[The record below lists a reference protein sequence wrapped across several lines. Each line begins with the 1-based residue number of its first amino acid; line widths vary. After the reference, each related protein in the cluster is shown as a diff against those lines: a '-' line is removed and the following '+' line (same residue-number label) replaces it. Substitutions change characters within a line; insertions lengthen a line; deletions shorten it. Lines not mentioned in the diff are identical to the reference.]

1 MCFPK
6 LYAMRLF
13 TLFSLLILLASCEEK
28 RYHEDQTRVDLDT
41 VPLALRESYK
51 WQFEKNETFKGA
63 ESPLRPKEKTAF
75 KRLSF
80 FTPDTSFLVNAR
92 FELESD
98 PKAFDMPTTAN
109 SFTKEVVYGRLYFS
123 LKGVPQVLEVY
134 RAHEAQDDYLFL
146 PFFDKTSGVSTYGG
160 GRYIDLSYPLADS
173 VLIDFNKAY
182 NPYCAYNPKYACAL
196 VPAVN
201 TLSVAVQAGEK
212 RFDLLFK

>member
-1 MCFPK
+1 
-6 LYAMRLF
+6 MRLF
-13 TLFSLLILLASCEEK
+13 ILFSLILVLPSCAEK
-28 RYHEDQTRVDLDT
+28 RYHDDQGSVNLDT
-41 VPLALRESYK
+41 IPVVLHEAYQ
-51 WQFEKNETFKGA
+51 WQNEKNQTFKGA

-80 FTPDTSFLVNAR
+80 FTPDTSFLVKAL
-92 FELESD
+92 FELEPE

>member
-6 LYAMRLF
+6 LFAMRLF
-13 TLFSLLILLASCEEK
+13 SLFSLILMLASCAEK
-28 RYHEDQTRVDLDT
+28 RYHDDQASVNLDT
-41 VPLALRESYK
+41 ISEVLHEAYK
-51 WQFEKNETFKGA
+51 WQNKKNETFKGA

-80 FTPDTSFLVNAR
+80 FTPDASFLVNAR
-92 FELESD
+92 FELEPE

-160 GRYIDLSYPLADS
+160 GRYIDLTFPLEDT
-173 VLIDFNKAY
+173 VVIDFNKSY

-196 VPAVN
+196 VPSVN
-201 TLSVAVQAGEK
+201 SLSVAVEAGERK
-212 RFDLLFK
+212 FDLMFQ

>member
-1 MCFPK
+1 
-6 LYAMRLF
+6 MRLF
-13 TLFSLLILLASCEEK
+13 ILFSLILVLPSCAEK
-28 RYHEDQTRVDLDT
+28 RYHDDQGSVNLDT
-41 VPLALRESYK
+41 IPVVLHEAYQ
-51 WQFEKNETFKGA
+51 WQNEKNQTFKGA

-80 FTPDTSFLVNAR
+80 FTPDTSFLVKAL
-92 FELESD
+92 FELEPE

-201 TLSVAVQAGEK
+201 TLSVALEAGEK

>member
-13 TLFSLLILLASCEEK
+13 TLFSLLILLASCAEK
-28 RYHEDQTRVDLDT
+28 RYHEDQTSVDLDT
-41 VPLALRESYK
+41 VPLALQESYK
-51 WQFEKNETFKGA
+51 WQFEKNETFKGP

-92 FELESD
+92 FELESE

-134 RAHEAQDDYLFL
+134 RAHEAKDNYLFL

-173 VLIDFNKAY
+173 VVIDFNKAY

-201 TLSVAVQAGEK
+201 TLSVAVEAGEK

>member
-1 MCFPK
+1 M
-6 LYAMRLF
+6 
-13 TLFSLLILLASCEEK
+13 
-28 RYHEDQTRVDLDT
+28 
-41 VPLALRESYK
+41 
-51 WQFEKNETFKGA
+51 
-63 ESPLRPKEKTAF
+63 
-75 KRLSF
+75 
-80 FTPDTSFLVNAR
+80 NAR
-92 FELESD
+92 FELEPE
-98 PKAFDMPTTAN
+98 PKPFDMPTTVN

-134 RAHEAQDDYLFL
+134 RAHEAQDEYLFL

-201 TLSVAVQAGEK
+201 TLSVAVEAGEK
-212 RFDLLFK
+212 RFDLIAK

>member
-1 MCFPK
+1 
-6 LYAMRLF
+6 MRLF
-13 TLFSLLILLASCEEK
+13 ILFSLILVLPSCAEK
-28 RYHEDQTRVDLDT
+28 RYHDDQGSVNLDT
-41 VPLALRESYK
+41 IPVVLHEAYQ
-51 WQFEKNETFKGA
+51 WQNEKNQTFKGA

-80 FTPDTSFLVNAR
+80 FTPDTSFLVKAL
-92 FELESD
+92 FELEPE

-201 TLSVAVQAGEK
+201 ALSVAAEAGEK

>member
-6 LYAMRLF
+6 LYAMRRF
-13 TLFSLLILLASCEEK
+13 TLISLLVFLASCAEK
-28 RYHEDQTRVDLDT
+28 RYHEDQTSVDIDT
-41 VPLALRESYK
+41 VPLALQESYM
-51 WQFEKNETFKGA
+51 WQLKKNETFKGA
-63 ESPLRPKEKTAF
+63 ESPLRPKEKTVF

-92 FELESD
+92 FELESE
-98 PKAFDMPTTAN
+98 PKAFDMPTTTN
-109 SFTKEVVYGRLYFS
+109 SFTKEVVYGRLFFS

-134 RAHEAQDDYLFL
+134 RAFEAQDDYLFL

-160 GRYIDLSYPLADS
+160 GRYIDLRYPLADS

-196 VPAVN
+196 VPSVN
-201 TLSVAVQAGEK
+201 TLTVAVEAGEK
-212 RFDLLFK
+212 KFELLYR

>member
-6 LYAMRLF
+6 LYAMRLL
-13 TLFSLLILLASCEEK
+13 TLFSLLLLLVSCAEK
-28 RYHEDQTRVDLDT
+28 RYHEDQTSVDLDT

-51 WQFEKNETFKGA
+51 WQLAKNETFKGS

-92 FELESD
+92 FELELE

-134 RAHEAQDDYLFL
+134 RAHETQDDYLFL

-201 TLSVAVQAGEK
+201 TLSVAVEAGEK
-212 RFDLLFK
+212 RFDMIFK

>member
-1 MCFPK
+1 
-6 LYAMRLF
+6 MRLF
-13 TLFSLLILLASCEEK
+13 ILFSLILVLPSCAEK
-28 RYHEDQTRVDLDT
+28 RYHDDQGSVTLDT
-41 VPLALRESYK
+41 IPVVLHEAYQ
-51 WQFEKNETFKGA
+51 WQNEKNQTFKGA

-80 FTPDTSFLVNAR
+80 FTPDTSFLVKAL
-92 FELESD
+92 FELEPE

>member
-1 MCFPK
+1 
-6 LYAMRLF
+6 MRLF
-13 TLFSLLILLASCEEK
+13 ILFSLILVLPSCAEK
-28 RYHEDQTRVDLDT
+28 RYHDDQGSVNLDT
-41 VPLALRESYK
+41 IPVVLHEAYQ
-51 WQFEKNETFKGA
+51 WQNEKNQTFKGA

-80 FTPDTSFLVNAR
+80 FTPDTSFLVKAL
-92 FELESD
+92 FELEPE

-201 TLSVAVQAGEK
+201 TLSVAAEAGEK

>member
-13 TLFSLLILLASCEEK
+13 ILFSLILVLPSCAEK
-28 RYHEDQTRVDLDT
+28 RYHDDQGSVNLDT
-41 VPLALRESYK
+41 IPVVLHEAYQ
-51 WQFEKNETFKGA
+51 WQNEKNQTFKGA

-80 FTPDTSFLVNAR
+80 FTPDTSFLVKAL
-92 FELESD
+92 FELEPE

-201 TLSVAVQAGEK
+201 ALSVAAEAGEK

>member
-1 MCFPK
+1 
-6 LYAMRLF
+6 MRLF
-13 TLFSLLILLASCEEK
+13 ILFSLILVLPSCAEK
-28 RYHEDQTRVDLDT
+28 RYHDDQGSVNLDT
-41 VPLALRESYK
+41 IPVVLHEAYQ
-51 WQFEKNETFKGA
+51 WQNEKNQTFKGA

-80 FTPDTSFLVNAR
+80 FTPDTSFLVKAL
-92 FELESD
+92 FELEPE
-98 PKAFDMPTTAN
+98 PKAFYMPTTAN

-201 TLSVAVQAGEK
+201 TLSVAAEAGEK

>member
-1 MCFPK
+1 
-6 LYAMRLF
+6 MRLF
-13 TLFSLLILLASCEEK
+13 ILFSLILVLPSCAEK
-28 RYHEDQTRVDLDT
+28 RYHDDQGSVNLDT
-41 VPLALRESYK
+41 IPVVLHEAYQ
-51 WQFEKNETFKGA
+51 WQNEKNETFKGA

-80 FTPDTSFLVNAR
+80 FTPDTSFLVKAL
-92 FELESD
+92 FELEPE

-201 TLSVAVQAGEK
+201 ALSVAAEAGEK